1 VGLIPLQEFLA
12 EFVVKY
18 LGYPAVTMPPR
29 DVNDV
34 LADGVL
40 ARGKFARDLTNDRSV
55 VLVSLPYLCT
65 KARKP
70 AHDGRAGAQDM
81 PMPEQ
86 RQIYFVVIDDG
97 KP

>member
-1 VGLIPLQEFLA
+1 MRWLIPLQEFLA

-18 LGYPAVTMPPR
+18 LGYPEVKMPSS
-29 DVNDV
+29 DYN
-34 LADGVL
+34 GVL
-40 ARGKFARDLTNDRSV
+40 ARGKFARDPTNDRSV

-65 KARKP
+65 TARKP
-70 AHDGRAGAQDM
+70 ADNGSAGA
-81 PMPEQ
+81 PVTPRPES